1 MKVKEPGRLFRKKS
15 ENNFYRIFL
24 YLFAM
29 TAALAIYVGVNR
41 GSIEAVGH
49 QTPTPT
55 RTSNSHIEEG
65 NARFISG
72 DLNAAI
78 TSYQKALEIDPQN
91 SHVWATLA
99 RVQTYDSALKT
110 TDADRLAALQNALYS
125 IDQAKA
131 IDLSSSEVS
140 AIRAFVLDWLSSST
154 INDQESDT
162 YLVEA
167 EQEAI
172 KALTIDPN
180 NVLALAYYAEIL
192 IDQQRLDQA
201 EQNIGLALQAN
212 ADLMDV
218 HRINAYL
225 LESQQRYT
233 EAIAE
238 YEKAIAINPNLTF
251 LYVRAG
257 ANYRALAFNSP
268 NETQSKEFYYKSLD
282 YFDMAATINEQLGIQ
297 DPLPYLSIAK
307 TYSQLGEFF
316 GAARNVQKALEYD
329 PANPDIYGQ
338 LGIVFMRS
346 RNYEGAIPALKCA
359 VKGCT
364 AEESCEARG
373 GCPEGDPGTSI
384 MKLELSPGSIVYYYS
399 YVSNLAALSIPQ
411 NNYCPEAREVIQEI
425 REAGYA
431 EDPIVNQILIE
442 NENICR
448 LVDGGILLTQIPAT
462 PTPTLLIDQT
472 PIP

>member
-41 GSIEAVGH
+41 GSIVAVGH

-65 NARFISG
+65 NARFTSG

-78 TSYQKALEIDPQN
+78 NSYQKALEIDPQN
-91 SHVWATLA
+91 EHVWATLA

-110 TDADRLAALQNALYS
+110 TDSDRLIALQNALYS

-131 IDLSSSEVS
+131 IDPDSSEVS

-154 INDQESDT
+154 IDDQESDT

-172 KALTIDPN
+172 RALTIDPN

-201 EQNIGLALQAN
+201 EQNIGLALQSDD
-212 ADLMDV
+212 DLMDLY
-218 HRINAYL
+218 RINAYL
-225 LESQQRYT
+225 LESQQKYT

-238 YEKAIAINPNLTF
+238 YEKAININPNLTF

-268 NETQSKEFYYKSLD
+268 NETQSKEFYYRSLE

-329 PANPDIYGQ
+329 PSNPDIYGQ

-373 GCPEGDPGTSI
+373 GCPEGDLGTAI
-384 MKLELSPGSIVYYYS
+384 TKLELSPGSIVYYYS

-411 NNYCPEAREVIQEI
+411 NNYCPEARDVIREI

-431 EDPIVNQILIE
+431 EDPIVNQILTE

-448 LVDGGILLTQIPAT
+448 IVDGGALPTQIPVT
-462 PTPTLLIDQT
+462 LTPTLSPEQT

>member
-1 MKVKEPGRLFRKKS
+1 MRVKEPTRLFRKKA

-24 YLFAM
+24 YLFLI
-29 TAALAIYVGVNR
+29 AAVASVYVGVKR
-41 GSIEAVGH
+41 GNIEGIGY

-55 RTSNSHIEEG
+55 RSSNSFIEEG
-65 NARFISG
+65 NARFSSG
-72 DLNAAI
+72 DLAAAI
-78 TSYQKALEIDPQN
+78 SSYQKALEIDPSN
-91 SHVWATLA
+91 AHIWATLA

-110 TDADRLAALQNALYS
+110 TDADRLATLNNAKFS
-125 IDQAKA
+125 IDKAKEIA
-131 IDLSSSEVS
+131 PDNSEVS

-154 INDQESDT
+154 IDPDEANA

-172 KALTIDPN
+172 RALTIDPN

-201 EQNIGLALQAN
+201 ELNINNALEN
-212 ADLMDV
+212 GGDLMDT
-218 HRINAYL
+218 HRIKAYL
-225 LESQQRYT
+225 LESQINYS
-233 EAIAE
+233 EAIVE
-238 YEKAIAINPNLTF
+238 YEKAISITPNLTF

-268 NETQSKEFYYKSLD
+268 NDTQSKAFYYQSLD
-282 YFDMAATINEQLGIQ
+282 YFDKAATINEQLGIQ

-329 PANPDIYGQ
+329 PGNADIYGQ

-346 RNYEGAIPALKCA
+346 RNFEGAIPALKCA

-364 AEESCEARG
+364 AVESCDARG
-373 GCPEGDPGTSI
+373 GCAEGEEGTEI
-384 MKLELSPGSIVYYYS
+384 TKLPLSPGSIVYYYS
-399 YVSNLAALSIPQ
+399 YVSNLAALSIPK
-411 NNYCPEAREVIQEI
+411 NNYCPEAREVIKEI
-425 REAGYA
+425 RDAGYA
-431 EDPIVNQILIE
+431 EDPIVEQILKE
-442 NENICR
+442 NENICI
-448 LVDGGILLTQIPAT
+448 LVDGGVLPTPITVTPSPTPIGT
-462 PTPTLLIDQT
+462 PTP
-472 PIP
+472 

>member
-15 ENNFYRIFL
+15 ENNFYRIFV
-24 YLFAM
+24 YLFVI
-29 TAALAIYVGVNR
+29 TAGIGIYVGVNR
-41 GSIEAVGH
+41 GSIAAVGH

-55 RTSNSHIEEG
+55 RSSNSHIEEG
-65 NARFISG
+65 NARFSSG

-78 TSYQKALEIDPQN
+78 KSYQKAVEIDPQN
-91 SHVWATLA
+91 AHIWATLA

-110 TDADRLAALQNALYS
+110 TDVDRQTALQNALYS
-125 IDQAKA
+125 IDQAKQ
-131 IDLSSSEVS
+131 IDPDSSEVS

-154 INDQESDT
+154 INSQQSDR

-172 KALTIDPN
+172 RALTIDPN
-180 NVLALAYYAEIL
+180 NVLAQAYYAEIL

-201 EQNIGLALQAN
+201 EQNISVALQN
-212 ADLMDV
+212 GEDLMDI

-233 EAIAE
+233 EAIVE
-238 YEKAIAINPNLTF
+238 YEKALTINPNLTF

-268 NETQSKEFYYKSLD
+268 NATQSREFYYKSLE

-316 GAARNVQKALEYD
+316 AAARNVQKALEYD
-329 PANPDIYGQ
+329 PANPDVYGQ

-346 RNYEGAIPALKCA
+346 RNFEGAIPALKCA

-364 AEESCEARG
+364 AVESCDARG
-373 GCPEGDPGTSI
+373 GCADGEEGVEIT
-384 MKLELSPGSIVYYYS
+384 KLDLSPGSIVYYYS

-411 NNYCPEAREVIQEI
+411 NNYCPEAREVIKEI
-425 REAGYA
+425 RDSGYA
-431 EDPIVNQILIE
+431 EDPIVNQILVE

-448 LVDGGILLTQIPAT
+448 LVDGGTLPTQIPT
-462 PTPTLLIDQT
+462 TPTLT
-472 PIP
+472 PTSSLTPVP